1 METSKCVSSPSAA
14 LACAALF
21 LAFALAGQAQPS
33 RQLLHHHVRP
43 AVSSGRAA
51 LVGPLPATKQ
61 IRATIVLPLRN
72 EAELDALLVRLSDP
86 TSPDFR
92 KFLTGEQFTERF
104 GPTVEDYQAV
114 VDYVQAHG
122 LRVTERPANRLI
134 VPFTGTVEQVEKAF
148 DVSMKVYQHPTE
160 NRTFFSP
167 DREPSL
173 NLGVRIKHISGLNN
187 YARPHSLVKKG
198 MAKAAPATVAGSGP
212 GGAYLGSDMR
222 AAYYGG
228 TALTGKNQSV
238 CLFELDG
245 FDYDDVAL
253 SFTSAGQSFN
263 VPINT
268 VLIDGAPGGP
278 VQTGDDGEQV
288 LDIVQAIGMAPGLSQ
303 VRVYVGLYDYPDN
316 PQGVDDAH
324 VFNAIAN
331 EKACNQVSVSWAW
344 SPDDPETDETFFKAI
359 NASGG
364 TIFVASGDNGAYD
377 PLDNPLFYPA
387 EDPYVTAVGG
397 TTLVTNGSGGSW
409 VSERAWS
416 SRDPNSDNWGASG
429 GGPSYDGLAIPTWQA
444 GFANSSNG
452 ASSTVRNLPDVAAEA
467 DFDNY
472 GCDLGECGGSFAGTS
487 FAAPRW
493 AGFLALVNEQ
503 AANAGHPPV
512 GFLNPALYAL
522 GKSSSYEN
530 VFHDVIAGN
539 NYNFKGLAYSAV
551 PGYDLATGLG
561 SPNGQMLID
570 ALSGYSL
577 PDFSLSES
585 PATIMLYPCSSNSM
599 GITVTGH
606 RGFTGSV
613 YLTPSNLPPGVTAVF
628 GTNPINSATSLTL
641 TASCSAPGGTALTA
655 VTGTSGSLTSTIYV
669 PVSVQG
675 FSLSAKPASLTV
687 AQNSSGTTAI
697 SVANVLGGPYYGSV
711 SLAASGLPPG
721 VTASFSPNPL
731 TSTSVLT
738 LAAGKSAAAGTYNV
752 TVTGTAGQQTATTVV
767 ALTICAPYFT
777 LSTWAPNALSTYP
790 GGPSTSATIAVTYV
804 GFQSPVTLAASNLP
818 TGVTA
823 SISPNVTTGT
833 SVITFTASSS
843 APTGPAKDVVIT
855 GTSGSLTATTTIGLT
870 INPAFTLGVGWVNG
884 GMPQGGSA
892 TNLITVQDSPGF
904 SGAVTLSAS
913 RLPPEI
919 TASFNPAT
927 TATASVLTLTASAS
941 ASVGTYVATITGS
954 SGSTVQTVTL
964 IVNVGEPFSL
974 NGPREMTT
982 SPGKTSTSAWTVA
995 SMAGGIGS
1003 VSLSIAGLPN
1013 GVTASFSPNPMA
1025 ATSVLT
1031 LTASGSVTAGSYN
1044 PAVTGTSG
1052 AASVTT
1058 DFYLYVVP
1066 SGTNGFDISAPLGV
1080 ALTPGAST
1088 STTIGIN
1095 DQGTFNGK
1103 VTLSVTGLPT
1113 GVTASFTP
1121 NPATANS
1128 VLKLTVPSSVS
1139 DADLLQLYDVVIAG
1153 SSGTLSAASHVN
1165 MSYNAPCFQWVS
1177 LRGPGFA
1184 VVPGS
1189 SGSTAIAVEGF
1200 HGFNGS
1206 LTFSASGLPNG
1217 VTASFSPN
1225 PTTGITMLT
1234 LTASSYAAVASDTIT
1249 ITATSGTLVYSAPF
1263 GFDVTMPPATFT
1275 MNASSGNLTVARGKS
1290 GTVTFTI
1297 ASQNGFTP
1305 ATTLSASGLPAGVT
1319 AAFAPITVTPAAG
1332 GSATSTLTLAV
1343 SSGAATGAATITVT
1357 GESGP
1362 YSQSLPVVL
1371 TVK

>member
-1 METSKCVSSPSAA
+1 MPSDSLGIPKWASTDFESVNVCFITMETSKRVSSPWAA
-14 LACAALF
+14 LACAASF
-21 LAFALAGQAQPS
+21 LAFAIAGQAQPS
-33 RQLLHHHVRP
+33 RELLHHHVRP

-51 LVGPLPATKQ
+51 LVGSLPATRK

-72 EAELDALLVRLSDP
+72 EAELDALLIRISDP

-92 KFLTGEQFTERF
+92 KFLSGEQFTERF
-104 GPTVEDYQAV
+104 GPTVQDYEAV

-122 LRVTERPANRLI
+122 LRVTERPANRLV
-134 VPFTGTVEQVEKAF
+134 VPFTGTVAQVEKAF
-148 DVSMKVYQHPTE
+148 NVSMRVYQHPTE

-187 YARPHSLVKKG
+187 YATPHSLVKKG
-198 MAKAAPATVAGSGP
+198 LDKAAPANVAGSGP

-245 FDYDDVAL
+245 FDYDDVTL
-253 SFTSAGQSFN
+253 SFSSAGQSFN

-268 VLIDGAPGGP
+268 VLIDGADGGP
-278 VQTGDDGEQV
+278 TQTGDDGEQV
-288 LDIVQAIGMAPGLSQ
+288 LDIVQSIGMAPGLSQ
-303 VRVYVGLYDYPDN
+303 VRVYVGLYDYPDA

-344 SPDDPETDETFFKAI
+344 SPDDPETDEAFFKTI
-359 NASGG
+359 NAYGG
-364 TIFVASGDNGAYD
+364 TIFVASGDSGAYD

-397 TTLVTNGSGGSW
+397 TSLVTNGQGGSW
-409 VSERAWS
+409 NSERAWS
-416 SRDPNSDNWGASG
+416 SRDPVTQDWGASG

-452 ASSTVRNLPDVAAEA
+452 ASSTVRNVPDVAAEA

-503 AANAGHPPV
+503 AASAGHPPV

-522 GKSSSYEN
+522 GKGPSYEN
-530 VFHDVIAGN
+530 VFHDVVTGN
-539 NYNFKGLAYSAV
+539 NYNFKGLAYNAV

-570 ALSGYSL
+570 ALSGYPL

-585 PATIMLYPCSSNSM
+585 PASIMLYPCSSNSM

-606 RGFTGSV
+606 KGFTGNV
-613 YLTPSNLPPGVTAVF
+613 YLTPSNLPPGVTAAF
-628 GTNPINSATSLTL
+628 GMNPINSATSLTL

-655 VTGTSGSLTSTIYV
+655 VTGTSGSLSSTIYV

-711 SLAASGLPPG
+711 SLAATGLPAG

-777 LSTWAPNALSTYP
+777 LSTWAPNSLSTYP
-790 GGPSTSATIAVTYV
+790 GGPTASATIAVTYV

-818 TGVTA
+818 NGVTA

-833 SVITFTASSS
+833 SVITFTAGSS
-843 APTGPAKDVVIT
+843 APTGPAKDVLIT

-870 INPAFTLGVGWVNG
+870 VNPAFTLGVGWVNG
-884 GMPQGGSA
+884 GMPQGGS
-892 TNLITVQDSPGF
+892 
-904 SGAVTLSAS
+904 
-913 RLPPEI
+913 
-919 TASFNPAT
+919 NPHQ
-927 TATASVLTLTASAS
+927 L
-941 ASVGTYVATITGS
+941 
-954 SGSTVQTVTL
+954 
-964 IVNVGEPFSL
+964 
-974 NGPREMTT
+974 
-982 SPGKTSTSAWTVA
+982 
-995 SMAGGIGS
+995 
-1003 VSLSIAGLPN
+1003 SLSE
-1013 GVTASFSPNPMA
+1013 
-1025 ATSVLT
+1025 
-1031 LTASGSVTAGSYN
+1031 
-1044 PAVTGTSG
+1044 
-1052 AASVTT
+1052 
-1058 DFYLYVVP
+1058 
-1066 SGTNGFDISAPLGV
+1066 
-1080 ALTPGAST
+1080 
-1088 STTIGIN
+1088 
-1095 DQGTFNGK
+1095 Q
-1103 VTLSVTGLPT
+1103 
-1113 GVTASFTP
+1113 
-1121 NPATANS
+1121 
-1128 VLKLTVPSSVS
+1128 
-1139 DADLLQLYDVVIAG
+1139 
-1153 SSGTLSAASHVN
+1153 
-1165 MSYNAPCFQWVS
+1165 
-1177 LRGPGFA
+1177 
-1184 VVPGS
+1184 
-1189 SGSTAIAVEGF
+1189 
-1200 HGFNGS
+1200 
-1206 LTFSASGLPNG
+1206 
-1217 VTASFSPN
+1217 
-1225 PTTGITMLT
+1225 
-1234 LTASSYAAVASDTIT
+1234 
-1249 ITATSGTLVYSAPF
+1249 
-1263 GFDVTMPPATFT
+1263 
-1275 MNASSGNLTVARGKS
+1275 
-1290 GTVTFTI
+1290 
-1297 ASQNGFTP
+1297 
-1305 ATTLSASGLPAGVT
+1305 
-1319 AAFAPITVTPAAG
+1319 
-1332 GSATSTLTLAV
+1332 
-1343 SSGAATGAATITVT
+1343 
-1357 GESGP
+1357 
-1362 YSQSLPVVL
+1362 
-1371 TVK
+1371 